1 MLHVPTSFL
10 SLLKPSPSARK
21 VWMLHIREMG
31 DNSRYVVAFR
41 KEGVDAASCK
51 EWGYGCGLVSPS
63 ARKVWMLQTVFVKQG
78 WQEPVAFRKEGVD
91 AALFALLV
99 DVRLPAVAFRKEG
112 VDAALPVMTLRF
124 RLTGMIA

>member
-1 MLHVPTSFL
+1 MDAALDTLVYE
-10 SLLKPSPSARK
+10 
-21 VWMLHIREMG
+21 IQEI
-31 DNSRYVVAFR
+31 VAFR

-124 RLTGMIA
+124 RLTGSPSARKVWMLQLLSVILS